1 MAKIEEILFTD
12 IKHQDDF
19 FRKGTTGDLDT
30 MKGLENIQQALFR
43 RLVSSPGSLVH
54 RPDYGVGSK
63 QFQNAV
69 ARLETKREFALRIR
83 DNFERDSRV
92 LEVAGVRFETTDDA
106 PEKTVIIVRIT
117 IVGFDEPNTF
127 KFKPFQEGF

>member
-1 MAKIEEILFTD
+1 MAKILDVLFTD
-12 IKHQDDF
+12 LKHQDDF

-30 MKGLENIQQALFR
+30 MNGLENITQALFR

-54 RPDYGVGSK
+54 RPDYGVGAK
-63 QFQNAV
+63 NFQNAV

-106 PEKTVIIVRIT
+106 PEKTVVIVRIT